1 MITSG
6 YERTMHIGYTCGLTR
21 KERRNARKNGLVRFD
36 MSLKIDI
43 FAG

>member
-21 KERRNARKNGLVRFD
+21 KERRNARNGQMGFD

>member
-1 MITSG
+1 MITCG
-6 YERTMHIGYTCGLTR
+6 YERTMHGNTCGLTR
-21 KERRNARKNGLVRFD
+21 KERRNARNGQVRFD